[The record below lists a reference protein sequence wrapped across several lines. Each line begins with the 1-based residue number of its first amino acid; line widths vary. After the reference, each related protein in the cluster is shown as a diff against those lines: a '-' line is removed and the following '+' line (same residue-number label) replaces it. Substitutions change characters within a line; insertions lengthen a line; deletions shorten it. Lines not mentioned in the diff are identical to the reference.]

1 MCVLFR
7 CLVIYNDYDNY
18 FERFGQIRETNE
30 LFKKIQVFIDSKN
43 HKRNEK
49 IKPLDKEEI
58 VKMLDTYV
66 ALGSNVM
73 NGAAAYVSIIY
84 EDHIVVTDP
93 VRGNFFDPSS
103 TSCTLLNIGVVFN
116 DENIWLNIQPNVAPL
131 LTAWDLYNPKCWK
144 PFFEEKEFP
153 YIPHSVTEADVEYDE
168 IQPEFAVDL
177 ERDVEE
183 LIKQC
188 IQEDRSEQ
196 LTT

>member
-58 VKMLDTYV
+58 VKMLDAYV

-103 TSCTLLNIGVVFN
+103 TSCTFLNIAVVFN
-116 DENIWLNIQPNVAPL
+116 DEKFGLIFNQMLHHFLRHGIYIIQSVGNYSLKKKSFHIFHNMLQKLLNMTKFNQNL
-131 LTAWDLYNPKCWK
+131 LLIL
-144 PFFEEKEFP
+144 KEM
-153 YIPHSVTEADVEYDE
+153 
-168 IQPEFAVDL
+168 L
-177 ERDVEE
+177 
-183 LIKQC
+183 KN
-188 IQEDRSEQ
+188 
-196 LTT
+196 